1 MADGTHEQFHRPGM
15 SGRIAMRD
23 GSISEPSGLGAAVVQ
38 LWHAIR
44 RHRRWFFGCC
54 LAVWLLGVLTL
65 AVLPPVYTATA
76 TVAITTQNIDPLAP
90 VSEMQADQ
98 FQDDDLP
105 QTIAAAMQSRDVAAA
120 VLAELPA
127 AALQPAA
134 TDPTTAQQAAI
145 DDFLKR
151 LNITPEPHSRIIDV
165 DVTAKTAPLAQALAN
180 AVVENYQKISLGEQ
194 TAQSS
199 HVADW
204 LDSRTQDLQTRW
216 LAAVQAANDYRSAN
230 HIADTSDGAATVP
243 LIDQEI
249 SNAAAS
255 LEAAQAQLIDGQ
267 PLHDTGHAETAA
279 EQPEAA
285 ATANMLAELETER
298 GQMAGEFGP
307 NYPKVATLDGQI
319 AALRR
324 APASYGAVTIPS
336 SASNLEAAKA
346 RVDRLT
352 ARLNQLTQQEAADG
366 LTQANYLTLK
376 AEADNA
382 HTAYSTFVEHAAEVA
397 DRASLLQPAIS
408 SISPAGLPLRPSF
421 PDKPKLGL
429 GVLLLGL
436 IAGATACR
444 IKDQSFSFAPNFNS
458 GADVPLLAVLP
469 FVPPRPG
476 RIIAHHMLDDPT
488 SRASE
493 AIQGVANALSLLS
506 LRPGPGRCI
515 LAASSGAH
523 EGRTT
528 VATWLASTVR
538 QHGEKVLLITA
549 DPLSGAWVPGTMA
562 PVKLGWSDII
572 FGSATAE
579 QVIEAD
585 PVTRLDL
592 ISAGSIAGHPF
603 EPPELIRI
611 RSALASLR
619 GKYALIVIDTPPLF
633 RAADGLLLSPVADET
648 IFVCRW
654 QHSAPRAVTASIDR
668 LQEKGA
674 HVAGIIVSMVG
685 KNADLAIDGDDG
697 GRELSLVPHLY
708 GA

>member
-1 MADGTHEQFHRPGM
+1 M
-15 SGRIAMRD
+15 SGRFALPPN
-23 GSISEPSGLGAAVVQ
+23 SISEPSGLGIAVVQ
-38 LWHAIR
+38 IWHAIR
-44 RHRRWFFGCC
+44 RHRRLFFCAC
-54 LAVWLLGVLTL
+54 LAVWLLGLLTL

-76 TVAITTQNIDPLAP
+76 TVAITAQNIDPLAP
-90 VSEMQADQ
+90 VGEAQADQ

-105 QTIAAAMQSRDVAAA
+105 QTLAAAMQSRDVAAA

-127 AALQPAA
+127 AALPAG
-134 TDPTTAQQAAI
+134 TDQAAARQAAI

-151 LNITPEPHSRIIDV
+151 LTVTPEPHSRIIDV
-165 DVTAKTAPLAQALAN
+165 DVTAETASLAQASAN
-180 AVVENYQKISLGEQ
+180 AVVENYQKISLDQQ

-204 LDSRTQDLQTRW
+204 LDSRTQDLQVRW
-216 LAAVQAANDYRSAN
+216 LAAVQAANLYRSAN
-230 HIADTSDGAATVP
+230 RLTDASDGAATMP

-249 SNAAAS
+249 SGAATS
-255 LEAAQAQLIDGQ
+255 LEAAQAQLIDAQ
-267 PLHDTGHAETAA
+267 ALHDTGHADAA
-279 EQPEAA
+279 PEQPEAA
-285 ATANMLAELETER
+285 ATANMLAQLETER

-307 NYPKVATLDGQI
+307 NYPKVATLDAQI

-324 APASYGAVTIPS
+324 EPAAYAPVTTPS

-346 RVDRLT
+346 RVDSLN

-382 HTAYSTFVEHAAEVA
+382 HATYSTFVEHAAELA
-397 DRASLLQPAIS
+397 GRASLLQPAIS

-421 PDKPKLGL
+421 PDKPKLAL

-436 IAGATACR
+436 IAGACACR
-444 IKDQSFSFAPNFNS
+444 IKDQPFSLAPNFNP
-458 GADVPLLAVLP
+458 GTDVPLLAVLP

-476 RIIAHHMLDDPT
+476 RIITHHMLDEPS

-493 AIQGVANALSLLS
+493 AMRGIANALSLQS
-506 LRPGPGRCI
+506 VRPGRGRCI

-528 VATWLASTVR
+528 VATWLASAVR
-538 QHGEKVLLITA
+538 QTGEKVLLIDA
-549 DPLSGAWVPGTMA
+549 DPQAAPLAPGTMA
-562 PVKLGWSDII
+562 PMKLGWTDII
-572 FGSATAE
+572 FGSASTE
-579 QVIEAD
+579 RVIDSD

-592 ISAGSIAGHPF
+592 ISAGSIAGRPF
-603 EPPELIRI
+603 EPPDLIRI
-611 RSALASLR
+611 RSLLASLQ
-619 GKYALIVIDTPPLF
+619 GKYDLIVIDTPPLMT
-633 RAADGLLLSPVADET
+633 AADALLLSAAVDET

-654 QHSAPRAVTASIDR
+654 QHSAPLAVTASIDR
-668 LQEKGA
+668 LQENGA
-674 HVAGIIVSMVG
+674 HVAGIVVSMVG
-685 KNADLAIDGDDG
+685 KNADLAIAGEYG
-697 GRELSLVPHLY
+697 GRELSLITHLY